1 MKEYTAICESDNLI
15 LGKTYLG
22 YVENNTAVLTHV
34 VSADRHVQ
42 LSAPIYTV
50 ENNVV
55 PTGNTQT
62 VGMTGKLKPYPRPR
76 GHLRFVLWTGN
87 NAGELNLR
95 SVALHKRIIQ

>member
-1 MKEYTAICESDNLI
+1 MTIKLSSTVCRAFFTTNDWRIMKEYTAICESDNLI

-76 GHLRFVLWTGN
+76 GHLRFVL
-87 NAGELNLR
+87 
-95 SVALHKRIIQ
+95 